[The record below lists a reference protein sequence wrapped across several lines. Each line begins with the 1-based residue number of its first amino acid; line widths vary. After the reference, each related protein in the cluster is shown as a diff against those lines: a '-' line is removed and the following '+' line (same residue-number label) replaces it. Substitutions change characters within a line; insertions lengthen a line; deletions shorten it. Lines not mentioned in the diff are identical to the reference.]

1 MQLFRRMVFN
11 VISRNHD
18 DHAKNFAFLLDEN
31 SAWQL
36 APAYD
41 LAYSYKP
48 DSHWV
53 SKHWMTLN
61 GKQDNFTRDDFYSFE
76 KLSPIFSKRKI
87 DDVLNNTIEVVSKW
101 NKLAAEQQVP
111 SSLTKEVSQNLRL
124 FL

>member
-1 MQLFRRMVFN
+1 MVFN

-18 DHAKNFAFLLDEN
+18 DHAKNFGFLLDKDN
-31 SAWQL
+31 KWQL

-76 KLSPIFSKRKI
+76 KLSPIFSKRNI
-87 DDVLNNTIEVVSKW
+87 DEVLNQTIEAVSQW
-101 NKLAAEQQVP
+101 EKLASEQEVP
-111 SSLTKEVSQNLRL
+111 NSLIKEVSRNLRT